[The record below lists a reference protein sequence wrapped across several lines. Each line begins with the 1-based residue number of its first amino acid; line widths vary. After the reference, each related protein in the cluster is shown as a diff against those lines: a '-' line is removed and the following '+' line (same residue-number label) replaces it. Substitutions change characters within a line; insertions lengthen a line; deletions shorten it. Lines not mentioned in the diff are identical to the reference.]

1 MHTNETKDKF
11 LELRLKGH
19 SLAKISGTIGVS
31 KPTLVQWNRESQAQL
46 RELRSAELEA
56 LHDRILQSYETDF
69 ERLQRFQRGVDESLG
84 DKVKFAFNH
93 DNVIKLDQIV
103 RQQIR
108 ELRRDI
114 QLFGRIT
121 NDAKNPA
128 QPVSSISEPLASR
141 KNFTVS

>member
-19 SLAKISGTIGVS
+19 SLAKIAEAIGVS
-31 KPTLVQWNRESQAQL
+31 KPTLVQWNRDCQEEL
-46 RELRSAELEA
+46 RELRSAELEV
-56 LHDRILQSYETDF
+56 LHDRILQSYEADF
-69 ERLQRFQRGVDESLG
+69 ERLHRFQRGVDQKLEE
-84 DKVKFAFNH
+84 KVHYAFEY
-93 DNVIKLDQIV
+93 DNVIKLDQVI

-114 QLFGRIT
+114 ELFGRIT
-121 NDAKNPA
+121 NEA
-128 QPVSSISEPLASR
+128 